1 MIIAIDGVSGSGKTT
16 IAREVAKK
24 LGFGFFSTGL
34 YYRAIT
40 YYAMQLKI
48 PETKQEVISRLLA
61 LSDLKIL
68 CDPNGN
74 NVCLLNGHDITENLN
89 TEEINKNVPKYASKP
104 YIRKFVQQ
112 LQHKT
117 AEYTPNLVMEG
128 RDIGSVIF
136 PDAELK
142 IFVTCNAKTRALRRA
157 KQLWAKGEN
166 VDYDEVLTDLMKRD
180 YQDTHRQHS
189 PLVKCEDAVVIDT
202 STNPVCICVES
213 IEKCYQLRKNPT
225 LSREEQIIAEAMQY
239 FWAKSEE
246 LAPTLTRNC

>member
-16 IAREVAKK
+16 IAREVANE

-40 YYAMQLKI
+40 YYAMQLRI
-48 PETKQEVISRLLA
+48 PETKEQIISKLLA
-61 LSDLKIL
+61 LSDIKIT
-68 CDPNGN
+68 CDDDGN
-74 NVCLLNGHDITENLN
+74 NVCILNGHDITSKLN

-104 YIRKFVQQ
+104 YIREYVQQ

-136 PDAELK
+136 PNADLK
-142 IFVTCNAKTRALRRA
+142 IFVTCDAKTRALRRT
-157 KQLWAKGEN
+157 KQLCDSGER
-166 VDYDEVLTDLMKRD
+166 VDFDEVLADLLKRD
-180 YQDTHRQHS
+180 YQDMHREHS
-189 PLVKCEDAVVIDT
+189 PLVQCADALVVDT
-202 STNPVCICVES
+202 SKNSVFACVQA
-213 IEKCYQLRKNPT
+213 ITHNHKLPNDLT
-225 LSREEQIIAEAMQY
+225 LQEQIVADAMQY

-246 LAPTLTRNC
+246 PAPTLTHNF